1 MSSSFTRATA
11 VAVSLIALAGCG
23 GGFAL
28 GEPWEPGEARFF
40 DNGVDLMKQPSKLSG
55 QWAYDQQQELDG
67 RVTLADL
74 IAVVEIGSVQT
85 TTDLEGREAK
95 RIEVDI
101 VDRLYG
107 EAPSDTLSLESGR
120 ESIGYPLLL
129 RHERHLSGEFI
140 AFLRFFEGEEG
151 QRAQRFHL
159 SPASPEVRKL
169 VREKVAERI
178 ESEQT
183 AANQPL

>member
-1 MSSSFTRATA
+1 MPSSFTRAAA
-11 VAVSLIALAGCG
+11 VAVSLVAVAGCG

-40 DNGVDLMKQPSKLSG
+40 DDGVDLMKQPSKLSG

-95 RIEVDI
+95 RIEIEI
-101 VDRLYG
+101 VEKLYG
-107 EAPSDTLSLESGR
+107 EKPSDTLSLESNR
-120 ESIGYPLLL
+120 ESVGYPLVL
-129 RHERHLSGEFI
+129 RHERHLRGEFI
-140 AFLRFFEGEEG
+140 AFLRFFEGEDG

-159 SPASPEVRKL
+159 SPASAEMRKL
-169 VREKVAERI
+169 VREKVEERI
-178 ESEQT
+178 EAEQT
-183 AANQPL
+183 AANRPI